1 MIIIIH
7 INISDFQV
15 NNSISGIYRISDI
28 RIKQARNG
36 NTYIKAVLF
45 DATGYINII
54 YWEYDGTPINPASE
68 LVSVIGNVG
77 TYMGSPQFTAESFQL
92 LTAEDCQT
100 IEMNGLVPSA
110 PIDVDLY
117 QLRLSNLVRSISEP
131 SIYDVC
137 VQLFRENWKTFIN
150 IPAAQF
156 KHHAFLHGL
165 LMHTVDTGE
174 LADTAARTR
183 PGVNRDL
190 LLGGVLLH
198 DIGKIHEFECSVC
211 TGLVTA
217 YSEKGQLIG
226 HAAIGFEMI
235 GRAAQAVG
243 ADPHIVNQLQFMV
256 LMHHS
261 LPSMQPSSQPPMVE
275 LELLRKLDAADSGC
289 ESCLESRRRGKF
301 NAIASPT
308 PATSSAGGSIG
319 DDFASDNDE
328 GGDNW
333 F

>member
-7 INISDFQV
+7 INIPDFQV
-15 NNSISGIYRISDI
+15 NNSISGIYRISNI
-28 RIKQARNG
+28 QIKQARNG

-100 IEMNGLVPSA
+100 IELSGLVPSA

-117 QLRLSNLVRSISEP
+117 QLRLSNLIRSISEP
-131 SIYDVC
+131 SIYAVSE
-137 VQLFRENWKTFIN
+137 QIFREHWKTIIS

-156 KHHAFLHGL
+156 RHHAFLHGL
-165 LMHTVDTGE
+165 LMHTVDAGE
-174 LADTAARTR
+174 LADAAARAR
-183 PGVNRDL
+183 PGVNHDL

-198 DIGKIHEFECSVC
+198 DIGKIYEFACSAC
-211 TGLVTA
+211 TGLVTT
-217 YSEKGQLIG
+217 YTEKGQLIG

-235 GRAAQAVG
+235 GMAAQAVG
-243 ADPHIVNQLQFMV
+243 ADPHIVNQLQYMV

-261 LPSMQPSSQPPMVE
+261 LPSMQPPDQPPMVE

-289 ESCLESRRRGKF
+289 ESCLETRRRGKV

-308 PATSSAGGSIG
+308 WAASSAEA
-319 DDFASDNDE
+319 DYNDEVMSDNDE
-328 GGDNW
+328 GGDW